1 MMIHTVDEILG
12 NAIHGS
18 RISEADALILFNEA
32 ELLDAGLASDA
43 ICRRLHPETYR
54 TYIVDRN
61 INYTNVCVSK
71 CKFCAFCRD
80 KDSEDAYFLSD
91 DEIALKIRQ
100 AIDLGAT
107 QILMQG
113 GLHPDYGIDFYVKMV
128 EKIRAGFPN
137 IHIHSFSAP
146 EIIHFSRISGIAI
159 RQTVKLLKDAG
170 LNSIP
175 GGGAEILTDSCR
187 SAISP
192 KKYTSDEWIDV
203 METAHGLGMRS
214 TATMMFGHIE
224 TLADRVE
231 HLSRIRALQ
240 DRTSGFTAFI
250 PWTFQSDH
258 TELGG
263 NPIGA
268 HEYLRTLAI
277 SRIFL
282 DNIPNIQA
290 SWVTQGPK
298 IGQISLF
305 FGANDLGSTMIEE
318 NVVAATGVSFMID
331 ESNLR
336 NLISE
341 AGFIPKK
348 RDTYYR
354 ILE

>member
-1 MMIHTVDEILG
+1 MSTLDEILNDAVDG
-12 NAIHGS
+12 N
-18 RISEADALILFNEA
+18 RISDTDALILFNDA
-32 ELLDAGLASDA
+32 ELLDLGLSADA
-43 ICRRLHPETYR
+43 VTRRLHPETYR

-61 INYTNVCVSK
+61 INYTNVCISK
-71 CKFCAFCRD
+71 CKFCAFYRD

-91 DEIALKIRQ
+91 SEIANKFQQ
-100 AIDLGAT
+100 AVDLGAT

-113 GLHPDYGIDFYVKMV
+113 GLHPDHGIDFYLQMISA
-128 EKIRAGFPN
+128 IRDKFPS

-146 EIIHFSRISGIAI
+146 EIIHFSRISGISI
-159 RQTVKLLKDAG
+159 IQTVEQLKNAG
-170 LNSIP
+170 LDSIP
-175 GGGAEILTDSCR
+175 GGGAEILADSCR

-192 KKYTSDEWIDV
+192 MKYSADEWIDV
-203 METAHGLGMRS
+203 METAHSSGMKS

-224 TLADRVE
+224 TYADRVE
-231 HLSRIRALQ
+231 HLSRIRELQ
-240 DRTSGFTAFI
+240 DRTGGFTAFI
-250 PWTFQSDH
+250 PWTFQPVN
-258 TELGG
+258 TKLGG

-268 HEYLRTLAI
+268 YEYLRTLAI
-277 SRIFL
+277 SRIYL

-318 NVVAATGVSFMID
+318 NVVAAAGVSFMID
-331 ESNLR
+331 ECELR
-336 NLISE
+336 DMITE
-341 AGFIPKK
+341 AGFVPKK